1 MPIFCY
7 GNSFVNLFLP
17 VTHMA
22 QRVHIGVIGAGDC
35 SEELYQLARELG
47 RYIGRNTWVL
57 FCGGLGGIMQ
67 GAAEGCSLEG
77 GMTVGLL
84 PGNNKESA
92 NPFITLPI
100 PTGLGEGRNLLV
112 VRASDVVVAISGGYG
127 TLSEIGLA
135 LRIGKPVVGIETWPD
150 IDGIEYVET
159 AEQAIGAVK
168 RYLAGLRRK
177 L

>member
-1 MPIFCY
+1 
-7 GNSFVNLFLP
+7 
-17 VTHMA
+17 MA
-22 QRVHIGVIGAGDC
+22 QRVYIGVIGAGNC
-35 SEELYQLARELG
+35 SQELYSLARELG
-47 RYIGRNTWVL
+47 RYIGRNKWVL

-67 GAAEGCSLEG
+67 GAAEGCSREG
-77 GMTVGLL
+77 GITVGLL

-135 LRIGKPVVGIETWPD
+135 LKAGKPVVGLKTWSG

-159 AEQAIGAVK
+159 VEQAIGAVERHLSGLK
-168 RYLAGLRRK
+168 RK
-177 L
+177 P